1 MDKIIEGV
9 YVQVVERQKVVQ
21 KYIPLDKVKLENGK
35 TLDEYLS
42 EIKQEVVDANA
53 KANENIER
61 MNNLENVFAETI
73 RGFITKWLENYL
85 T

>member
-35 TLDEYLS
+35 TLEEYLS

-53 KANENIER
+53 KASENIER
-61 MNNLENVFAETI
+61 MNNLENVFEETI
-73 RGFITKWLENYL
+73 RGFITK
-85 T
+85 

>member
-61 MNNLENVFAETI
+61 MNNLENVFEETI
-73 RGFITKWLENYL
+73 RGFITK
-85 T
+85 

>member
-35 TLDEYLS
+35 TLEEYLS
-42 EIKQEVVDANA
+42 EIKQEVVEANA
-53 KANENIER
+53 KAQENIER
-61 MNNLENVFAETI
+61 MNNLENVFTETI
-73 RGFITKWLENYL
+73 RGFITK
-85 T
+85 

>member
-1 MDKIIEGV
+1 MEKIIEGV

-42 EIKQEVVDANA
+42 EIKQEVVEANA
-53 KANENIER
+53 KASENIER
-61 MNNLENVFAETI
+61 MNNLENVFTETI
-73 RGFITKWLENYL
+73 RGFITKWLEKYL

>member
-21 KYIPLDKVKLENGK
+21 KYIPLNKVKLENGK

-42 EIKQEVVDANA
+42 EIKQEIVEANA
-53 KANENIER
+53 KASENIER

>member
-35 TLDEYLS
+35 TLEEYLS
-42 EIKQEVVDANA
+42 EIKQEVVEANA

>member
-61 MNNLENVFAETI
+61 MNNLENVFEETI
-73 RGFITKWLENYL
+73 RGFITKWWENYL